1 MEKFVYLI
9 INLSMWVITV
19 WAIIPIIIDDITIDS
34 IIARLSLVSACIANL
49 FQKKKKINISL
60 FVVSIILII
69 TATIVKISVSYTH
82 LTLPTT

>member
-34 IIARLSLVSACIANL
+34 IIARLSLISACIANL

-60 FVVSIILII
+60 FIVSIILII
-69 TATIVKISVSYTH
+69 TATIIKIY
-82 LTLPTT
+82 